1 MNEQDII
8 ARAKRNKA
16 ALENGTRTP
25 ARTSRMRRHA
35 DGTYSEEVVFDATV
49 DPDYTDIRKSLGITQ
64 KTFAELLGIT
74 ENSYAL
80 IERGERAA
88 STSVKKL
95 VRIAAKHPQVLH
107 EVA

>member
-8 ARAKRNKA
+8 ARAQRNQT
-16 ALENGTRTP
+16 ALTKGTRP
-25 ARTSRMRRHA
+25 PSKTSRMCRLK
-35 DGTYSEEVVFDATV
+35 DGSLAEQVIYDSSV
-49 DPDYTDIRKSLGITQ
+49 DPHYMSIRKSLGITQ
-64 KTFAELLGIT
+64 KVFAGLLGIT

-88 STSVKKL
+88 SSSVKKL
-95 VRIAAKHPQVLH
+95 VLIAAKHPGLLH

>member
-8 ARAKRNKA
+8 ARAQRNHA
-16 ALENGTRTP
+16 SLEKHTRAP
-25 ARTSRMRRHA
+25 SKTSRMRRNKN
-35 DGTYSEEVVFDATV
+35 GTLTEEIIYDASV
-49 DPDYTDIRKSLGITQ
+49 DPHYMSVRKSLGITQ
-64 KTFAELLGIT
+64 KAFAQLLGIT

-88 STSVKKL
+88 SSSVKKL
-95 VRIAAKHPQVLH
+95 VRIATKHPRVLH